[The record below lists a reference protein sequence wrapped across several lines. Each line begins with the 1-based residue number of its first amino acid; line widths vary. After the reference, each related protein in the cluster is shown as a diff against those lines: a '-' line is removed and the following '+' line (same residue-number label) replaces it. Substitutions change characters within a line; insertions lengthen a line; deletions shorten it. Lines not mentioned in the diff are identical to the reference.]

1 MPIPSNQLLPICV
14 LSNLLETNKLRPI
27 KDTWQEYDE
36 YAIIIYN
43 IYNHNDCFDHTLIC
57 LNELQ
62 ELLNAAAEAAAEGIS
77 GFGSSIRPEPSFFP
91 PIDMNDFF
99 DQVHARHRD
108 VRCHQATKSKNMPL
122 SVHFGL
128 MQIANLS
135 GVSTEGWSAKGFWM
149 LLALLTHV
157 SRGLHFAFFGV
168 KAWQA
173 CHCRTQNAKVL
184 SLSSLHS
191 HCRQDFWL
199 VTMFQIVQH
208 KIKSLECCL

>member
-1 MPIPSNQLLPICV
+1 MESWTINRYEWFFRSGPCKTPGCQVPPS
-14 LSNLLETNKLRPI
+14 
-27 KDTWQEYDE
+27 
-36 YAIIIYN
+36 
-43 IYNHNDCFDHTLIC
+43 
-57 LNELQ
+57 
-62 ELLNAAAEAAAEGIS
+62 
-77 GFGSSIRPEPSFFP
+77 
-91 PIDMNDFF
+91 
-99 DQVHARHRD
+99 
-108 VRCHQATKSKNMPL
+108 HQATSKNMPL

-128 MQIANLS
+128 MRIANLS
-135 GVSTEGWSAKGFWM
+135 GVSTEGWSAKGYWM

-208 KIKSLECCL
+208 KVKSLECCLGKRLTHYTSIDPR